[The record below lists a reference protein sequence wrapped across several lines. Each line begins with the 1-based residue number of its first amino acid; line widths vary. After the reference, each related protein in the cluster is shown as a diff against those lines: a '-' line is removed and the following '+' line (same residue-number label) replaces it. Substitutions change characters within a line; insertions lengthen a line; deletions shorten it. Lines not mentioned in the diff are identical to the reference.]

1 MQSIPVSI
9 EAGAARGLA
18 DWFRTPLGGYLLQRE
33 FAWFDAEVSDVFGFN
48 AVQVGLPELDFLRTN
63 RMPLH
68 ATLGMEGPV
77 RLRADACEMPLAT
90 ASVDLVVLPHT
101 LEFSHNP
108 HQLLREVQRVLR
120 PEGRVVL
127 SGFNPWSLW
136 GATRLARGRGGEYPW
151 CGQFVGLSRI
161 KDWLA
166 LLGFEVQ
173 AGRMTAYVPP
183 CSGERW
189 LARWSFMESAGDRW
203 WPFAGGVYFLHGVKR
218 VSGVRLIT
226 PRWRMAPSRR
236 RLLSPVPQRI
246 AQRDGTCH
254 RNTEGD

>member
-9 EAGAARGLA
+9 EAGAAQGLA
-18 DWFRTPLGGYLLQRE
+18 EWFRTPLGAYLLQRE
-33 FAWFDAEVSDVFGFN
+33 FAWFDAEVGDVFGFN
-48 AVQVGLPELDFLRTN
+48 AVQVGLPETDFLRAN

-68 ATLGMEGPV
+68 ATLGIDGPV

-90 ASVDLVVLPHT
+90 GSVDLVVLPHA

-120 PEGRVVL
+120 SEGRVVL

-136 GATRLARGRGGEYPW
+136 GITRMARGRGAAYPW

-166 LLGFEVQ
+166 LLGFEVA

-189 LARWSFMESAGDRW
+189 LSRWGFLESAGDRW

-236 RLLSPVPQRI
+236 RLLAPAPQRI
-246 AQRDGTCH
+246 AERDASLQR
-254 RNTEGD
+254 RLPGD